1 MPVPHALRRLA
12 PLFALLFL
20 CALPLR
26 AADNAALLKDCDA
39 ACAKFDLNRSQSLA
53 AQALAAKPGDFESMW
68 RLVRAQVDLGE
79 DSQDKGQDAQ
89 AESWFNKALASSKD
103 LVAKHPQ
110 QSMAHYYRAL
120 ALGRRALFAGSKEAV
135 QLSQEV
141 EREALQALKLD
152 PKNGRAH
159 GLIGRYYREMA
170 HLSWVKR
177 KLAETLFGKLPEG
190 GDAKALQHLKQATQL
205 EPNWVFAWYEL
216 GETHEVMGQ
225 TAEAR
230 KAFQKAASLPK
241 ADHRDDRLK
250 ADAARQ

>member
-1 MPVPHALRRLA
+1 MPFSHALRRAIAWPAVLM
-12 PLFALLFL
+12 LVLSLH
-20 CALPLR
+20 
-26 AADNAALLKDCDA
+26 AADNAALIKDCDA

-53 AQALAAKPGDFESMW
+53 AQALSAKPGDFEAMW

-79 DSQDKGQDAQ
+79 DAQDKAQDAQ
-89 AESWFNKALASSKD
+89 AEAWFNKALASSKE
-103 LVAKHPQ
+103 LAAKHPQ

-152 PKNGRAH
+152 PRNGRAH

-177 KLAETLFGKLPEG
+177 KLAETLFGHLPEG
-190 GDAKALQHLKQATQL
+190 GDDKALQHLKQATQL
-205 EPNWVFAWYEL
+205 EPNWIFAWYEL

-225 TAEAR
+225 SAEAR
-230 KAFQKAASLPK
+230 KAFQKAASMPK
-241 ADHRDDRLK
+241 TDHRDDRLK

>member
-1 MPVPHALRRLA
+1 MRHTLKPLSLLMALGLVLA
-12 PLFALLFL
+12 FAVKGF
-20 CALPLR
+20 

-53 AQALAAKPGDFESMW
+53 SQALAAKPGDFDAMW

-79 DSQDKGQDAQ
+79 DAQDKGQDAQ
-89 AESWFNKALASSKD
+89 AESWFNKALASSKE
-103 LVAKHPQ
+103 LAAKHPQ

-177 KLAETLFGKLPEG
+177 KLAETLFGKLPAG
-190 GDAKALQHLKQATQL
+190 GDEKALQHLKQATQL

-216 GETHEVMGQ
+216 AETHEVMGQ

-230 KAFQKAASLPK
+230 KAFQKAASMPK
-241 ADHRDDRLK
+241 TDHRDDRLK
-250 ADAARQ
+250 ADAARR